1 MALSF
6 LHIVGNLSFGLT
18 ALSFLMRDI
27 LLLRIFATISCLLGV
42 AYNYF
47 IPVGP
52 LWLVIFWLSLF
63 ASINL
68 VRIVMLIFENRGIKF
83 SEEEQELYDTVFKN
97 FAPIE
102 FLKLLRVAEWRMSG
116 EGEYLAFE
124 NQALD
129 SLKLIYNGDAVV
141 EKNGREIARLHD
153 GRFVG
158 ELSYLQ
164 GTDNATAAVRTVR
177 NTRYLSWQKEELRKL
192 LKRNPTMNVA
202 MNTLFQ
208 HDIIEKLS
216 HAGDDV

>member
-6 LHIVGNLSFGLT
+6 LHVVGNLSFGLT

-83 SEEEQELYDTVFKN
+83 SEEEQEL
-97 FAPIE
+97 
-102 FLKLLRVAEWRMSG
+102 
-116 EGEYLAFE
+116 
-124 NQALD
+124 
-129 SLKLIYNGDAVV
+129 
-141 EKNGREIARLHD
+141 
-153 GRFVG
+153 
-158 ELSYLQ
+158 
-164 GTDNATAAVRTVR
+164 
-177 NTRYLSWQKEELRKL
+177 
-192 LKRNPTMNVA
+192 
-202 MNTLFQ
+202 
-208 HDIIEKLS
+208 
-216 HAGDDV
+216 

>member
-1 MALSF
+1 MTLNY
-6 LHIVGNLSFGLT
+6 LHIIGNLSFGLT

-27 LLLRIFATISCLLGV
+27 LLLRIFATLSCLLGV

-52 LWLVIFWLSLF
+52 LWLVIFWLSIF
-63 ASINL
+63 ALINL
-68 VRIVMLIFENRGIKF
+68 VRIFMLIFENRGIKF

-102 FLKLLRVAEWRMSG
+102 FMKLIRLAEWRVSSKD
-116 EGEYLAFE
+116 EYLAVKDE
-124 NQALD
+124 ALD

-141 EKNGREIARLHD
+141 ERDSREIARLYD

-164 GTDNATAAVRTVR
+164 GTGNATASVRTLR
-177 NTRYLSWQKEELRKL
+177 TTRYLSWQKEGLRKL
-192 LKRNPTMNVA
+192 LKRNPTMDVA

-208 HDIIEKLS
+208 NDIIHKLA
-216 HAGDDV
+216 HTGDDV